1 MMMDSQAIMDQV
13 RKIVGTTVLIACR
26 VVPVKKNKV
35 VFKSFCGRSFN
46 DSPRYIFEALKDI
59 APDGEYIWLMNEPKR
74 IEIEGAEVVKRSS
87 IKALYHMAT
96 AKIWVDNCRMMPYW
110 MKKRNNQFYIQTWHG
125 GVALKA
131 IEADAADT
139 LTESY
144 LKRAK
149 NDSKLAD
156 LLISECEKCTQNY
169 REAFWY
175 GGEILKSGSPRSDI
189 FAQNIDE
196 VRLKVYKTMGLK
208 DTDKLVLYAPTFR
221 DSKTLSCYQLDTE
234 RLLQAMEKRF
244 PGEWKVAIRLHPNVS
259 KLQNSIPYNERVLNG
274 SIYPEMNEL
283 LMASDVLITDF
294 SSSLFDAFH
303 IRKKVFLYAT
313 DLHEYQKSER
323 RLYYDMK
330 DLPASFSESTEELEK
345 NIEEFSEKVY
355 YQRLEA
361 FVKELGF
368 YGDGHASETVASRIV
383 EEMNK

>member
-1 MMMDSQAIMDQV
+1 M
-13 RKIVGTTVLIACR
+13 KHLIGYIWYR
-26 VVPVKKNKV
+26 YIGFIFRLLPIKKNRIVMSNLLGKGYGDNP
-35 VFKSFCGRSFN
+35 K
-46 DSPRYIFEALKDI
+46 YIAEELLSRNNIDVEI
-59 APDGEYIWLMNEPKR
+59 IWLVKDKYYSDIPNK
-74 IEIEGAEVVKRSS
+74 IKQVKRGT
-87 IKALYHMAT
+87 IKELYYLST
-96 AKIWVDNCRMMPYW
+96 AMVWVDNSRKHIGITKR
-110 MKKRNNQFYIQTWHG
+110 KKQYYIQTWHG

-175 GGEILKSGSPRSDI
+175 DGEILKSGSPRSDI